1 MRRSTVVCRASDA
14 WHLARCMRWR
24 ASTVALD
31 ACGKKATVG
40 AHDSNVLRAILALA
54 LRPSPNYM
62 YRIEPA
68 LILSVSA
75 LFRPADCAAVH
86 VGYSHGAV
94 SGPSFGQSL
103 QYTLRTTARLKQSA
117 CRHRLPPPCAMQ
129 CCVPPEAAAV
139 VQPAS

>member
-1 MRRSTVVCRASDA
+1 MRRSTVVCRASGA
-14 WHLARCMRWR
+14 WHIARRMRWR

-31 ACGKKATVG
+31 ACGKK
-40 AHDSNVLRAILALA
+40 AILALA

-117 CRHRLPPPCAMQ
+117 CRHRLPPPCALQ
-129 CCVPPEAAAV
+129 SGAPPAATDLA
-139 VQPAS
+139 QPAS